1 MTQFQYS
8 WFHYTWSLFF
18 NSTSSSSLVSG
29 YNSKNIN
36 LQNQFINS
44 CLKFKPS
51 SVHAWPLISYVS
63 MCLRMPKQ
71 NHKKKVFFLFRPTQ
85 LKDVKLCTMYHDVLA
100 WNELASKFNLF
111 FSKKL
116 SQEISNIWL
125 RGFSFPTGDCSLCL
139 FLKFK
144 ISQVGYDRNCKK
156 EDKIIFRRRKKP
168 YV

>member
-1 MTQFQYS
+1 MVVSGFKALARHRTFSNDTISILLNS

-36 LQNQFINS
+36 LKNQFIKS

-63 MCLRMPKQ
+63 MCLRIPKQ

-125 RGFSFPTGDCSLCL
+125 RGFFFSNRRLLILPL
-139 FLKFK
+139 FK
-144 ISQVGYDRNCKK
+144 V
-156 EDKIIFRRRKKP
+156 
-168 YV
+168 